1 MTSSMMATSALPR
14 RLGRSVAALAL
25 GFVTV
30 VVLSLA
36 MALGVVGTVL
46 GTAGAVATIPMHLG
60 PAWYPIAIAITAL
73 PCGMAG
79 RSSVPPNGTLNDDGF
94 TLSS

>member
-60 PAWYPIAIAITAL
+60 PAWYPIAIAVTAL
-73 PCGMAG
+73 PCAWLGGILYRQWHAE
-79 RSSVPPNGTLNDDGF
+79 R
-94 TLSS
+94 

>member
-1 MTSSMMATSALPR
+1 MTSSMTATSAPPR
-14 RLGRSVAALAL
+14 RLGRSVASLAL

-30 VVLSLA
+30 VVLSVA

-46 GTAGAVATIPMHLG
+46 GTAGAVATIHLG
-60 PAWYPIAIAITAL
+60 PAAWYPIAIAITAL

-79 RSSVPPNGTLNDDGF
+79 RSAVPPNGTLNDGGF